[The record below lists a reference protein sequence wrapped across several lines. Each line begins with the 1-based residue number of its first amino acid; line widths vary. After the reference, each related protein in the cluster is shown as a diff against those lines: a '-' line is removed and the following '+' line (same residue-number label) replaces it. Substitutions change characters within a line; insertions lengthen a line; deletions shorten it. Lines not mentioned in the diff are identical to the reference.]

1 MISGQLHVFRPPQ
14 ARAGSSSVPR
24 GTKSIVCIPPRFL
37 PAGFTRCDDN
47 MVFPLSQRR
56 PKVPNLRAPDSSVRL
71 FILTGHQT
79 LTPRAQ
85 MLRSP
90 RVGGPGY
97 AHHFCFAK
105 SGPEVLTYGRRG
117 EGPAEAS
124 RQLKTSKMSL
134 WKLRKA
140 FGELL
145 TLVPMSH
152 TIYAMDGERFLLL
165 SKTFFTP
172 PYPTVGA

>member
-1 MISGQLHVFRPPQ
+1 
-14 ARAGSSSVPR
+14 
-24 GTKSIVCIPPRFL
+24 
-37 PAGFTRCDDN
+37 
-47 MVFPLSQRR
+47 
-56 PKVPNLRAPDSSVRL
+56 
-71 FILTGHQT
+71 
-79 LTPRAQ
+79 

-134 WKLRKA
+134 WKIRKA

-145 TLVPMSH
+145 TLVPMSR
-152 TIYAMDGERFLLL
+152 TMYAMDGERFLLL
-165 SKTFFTP
+165 PKTYFFP
-172 PYPTVGA
+172 PLATTREIHYGVRVAEKKVSESGERLVSDPA